1 MTHRRPT
8 TSRRRF
14 ILLGTVASI
23 VSATVSLSPKDAAA
37 GNTWDGGSPANGN
50 WSTVANWD
58 NDTLPDFSQPITFA
72 GNVNL
77 TSTNDL
83 NAISVGGINFD
94 TLADSFTVRGSAIN
108 LTGSIVNNAL
118 T

>member
-1 MTHRRPT
+1 MTYRRPT
-8 TSRRRF
+8 ASRRRF

-23 VSATVSLSPKDAAA
+23 ASATVCLGPKEASA
-37 GNTWDGGSPANGN
+37 GNIWDGGAPANGN

-58 NDTLPDFSQPITFA
+58 SDTLPDFSQPITFA
-72 GNVNL
+72 GTVNL

-94 TLADSFTVRGSAIN
+94 ALADAFIVRGSPIN
-108 LTGSIVNNAL
+108 LTG
-118 T
+118 